1 MTMKHTLII
10 TLILLATVPMAI
22 SIVISTWV
30 ARDAGWEALVAET
43 ELRLISERENKKG
56 QLETVFETFS
66 NQLITN
72 SANKMTVKV
81 AKDLKTHY
89 ASYQTSL
96 GSGIGIDQMRA
107 NLQDYYR
114 LKFGAEYRRLNPGKS
129 FSSNNIISQLNDN
142 SIALQHNYIVSNPA
156 PLGAKHKM
164 DMAKDDTFYSAE
176 HKNKHFGT
184 GTVKY

>member
-1 MTMKHTLII
+1 
-10 TLILLATVPMAI
+10 
-22 SIVISTWV
+22 
-30 ARDAGWEALVAET
+30 
-43 ELRLISERENKKG
+43 
-56 QLETVFETFS
+56 
-66 NQLITN
+66 
-72 SANKMTVKV
+72 MTVKV

-142 SIALQHNYIVSNPA
+142 SIFCDLATSDLSEVAKRSLAPHQLLRHQQPCALSRPS
-156 PLGAKHKM
+156 G
-164 DMAKDDTFYSAE
+164 
-176 HKNKHFGT
+176 
-184 GTVKY
+184 